1 MSKSQAAAR
10 VDENTPVVILV
21 NPQLGQNIG
30 TAARAMA
37 NFGLSQLRLV
47 EPRDGWPNEY
57 ARKAAAGADW
67 IIDNAQVFDTLEEAI
82 ADLHYVYATTARPRG
97 MTKTVITPE
106 QAGRDMHAR
115 MAGGQKLGILFGRE
129 RWGLTN
135 DEVSLAN
142 VIITAPVNPD
152 FASLNIAQAVLLVAY
167 EWYRH
172 IAGEAV
178 GMGTDEAPPVKP
190 GLQTPDSR
198 PATRREL
205 LALFEHLETAL
216 EEAGYFRSPDMKP
229 TIVRNLRNMLER
241 AELSE
246 QEVRT
251 FHGVIRT
258 LSGWREWRRKSGE
271 SGTPDD

>member
-1 MSKSQAAAR
+1 MSKARAPENIDPAA
-10 VDENTPVVILV
+10 PVVILV
-21 NPQLGQNIG
+21 NPQLGENIG
-30 TAARAMA
+30 TTARAMA
-37 NFGLSQLRLV
+37 NFGLSALRLV
-47 EPRDGWPNEY
+47 DPRDGWPNER

-67 IIDNAQVFDTLEEAI
+67 IIDGVEVFERLEDAI
-82 ADLHYVYATTARPRG
+82 ADLHHVYATTARPRG

-115 MAGGQKLGILFGRE
+115 VKRQQKLGILFGRE

-135 DEVSLAN
+135 DEVSLAD

-172 IAGEAV
+172 VAGEESL
-178 GMGTDEAPPVKP
+178 GMGTEEAPPVRP

-216 EEAGYFRSPDMKP
+216 EDAGYFRSPDMKP
-229 TIVRNLRNMLER
+229 VIVRNLRNMFER

-258 LSGWREWRRKSGE
+258 LAGARQWRKRQEE
-271 SGTPDD
+271 AD